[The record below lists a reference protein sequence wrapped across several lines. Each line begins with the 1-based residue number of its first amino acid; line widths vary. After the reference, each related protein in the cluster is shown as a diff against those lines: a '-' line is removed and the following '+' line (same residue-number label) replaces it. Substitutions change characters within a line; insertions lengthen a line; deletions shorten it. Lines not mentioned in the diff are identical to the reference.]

1 MSPSTAVVS
10 LWTAV
15 QVARTEIWSL
25 IRLFRF
31 WFVVILL
38 SGTAMSAYVLSC
50 LVFANTAPYNIS
62 SVGGTPLYLLGNLDP
77 AYFVFFLAGLLLLV
91 FDFQHRIGRYR
102 LEEVIESRPVTN
114 LEFQLGRTLCY
125 AGLIWMVV
133 CVNVLLMQ
141 LFGFGSQLFKLHIA
155 DTVQLHSM
163 FNLLLVDA
171 PVSLLFWTSLFLL
184 LTMLLRSRLLIVSA
198 SAIVLLVHYLWVL
211 NTPFLF
217 VDLLSHSSNQT
228 LYVSDILPALP
239 SITSWIMRIG
249 TCLLALAFIGA
260 GAWAHSRTH
269 HMSQIWT
276 KVIPIV
282 SFGVGVLV
290 MSAGVGYELSKS
302 NEIRNWQQ
310 AHLSHDWNAT
320 LDVRS
325 IQGEV
330 QINPN
335 QRMHLDLNIAFIL
348 TSQTP
353 TKSLIFTLNPGYQ
366 ISTIEVDDTSC
377 DSEFKHGILEVSVP
391 FELQPESEYSLNIVA
406 EGKPKPHF
414 AYLNAPYD
422 YLADKKFP
430 IQAIHSY
437 GSDGAIYDSRFV
449 ALMPG
454 AYWYPVP
461 GLVPRA
467 VDDDLFGSDFF
478 EVELKV
484 QLHAP
489 SSWKVV
495 GTGTSQTNPK
505 ERNEYLMKPNIPVAS
520 IGLFASEFERM
531 SHDFENVDF
540 ALYLHLQHSKNFV
553 ALEQYKSELL
563 AKIDGYLKKFEEEG
577 FPIPYSSLVFVE
589 VPNKLR
595 TIGGGWRM
603 GRVNSLPGVIL
614 LKERGLPTL
623 NIDAMVKRIE
633 IAETA
638 QDDRSSRIWSRL
650 YGASNLA
657 LGNENLDSPI
667 RDQIWNHL
675 VSTSG
680 EHRKVL
686 ELLFHIWMGRFT
698 PSYTEGLFSIYAS
711 AHASRWTGVNLPATD
726 LEGLFWREMDYSGRP
741 SVHNL
746 SERTALTGLAFNPD
760 DYQQEFEALY
770 QKCFSIYQ
778 SLFWYFNFRKQNGDR
793 NQWLAELRRRYGGQ
807 QFTYNDMITVAREFD
822 IDIGLF
828 LDDWFSKDTPPGF
841 EVSPG
846 TATRIANS
854 EEGSLRYVFTFD
866 VANTQSTTGFVYLL
880 TGSLPPIVIEGNTS
894 KRFTVLQELDA
905 DDSEAASFT
914 IHTGFSLN
922 RRRFGVV
929 IPTDRSSVDA
939 TLAPVDKIEESDFVP
954 QRDEIIVDDLD
965 LGFVVHQSNPLPFL
979 FRYAP
984 RDWFWVS
991 TMHEDFDGTLPDID
1005 LRFSTRNA
1013 RWIRRTEKLGYGKFR
1028 RTVAISRVTRSLK
1041 LHPVRFVAEIPKAG
1055 QWSLDFYLHKPTNQ
1069 IEYGSLASFNLEIEN
1084 NSRLWKNAVNPDS
1097 SEVGWKLVDNFEL
1110 DAGRTD
1116 VVLVGVS
1123 EPSIVY
1129 ADAIRWRNSSVL
1141 E

>member
-1 MSPSTAVVS
+1 
-10 LWTAV
+10 
-15 QVARTEIWSL
+15 
-25 IRLFRF
+25 
-31 WFVVILL
+31 
-38 SGTAMSAYVLSC
+38 MSAYVLSC
-50 LVFANTAPYNIS
+50 LVYVNTAPYNFS

-77 AYFVFFLAGLLLLV
+77 AYFVFFLAGLLLLA
-91 FDFQHRIGRYR
+91 FDFQHRIWKCR
-102 LEEVIESRPVTN
+102 LQEVIESRPITN

-141 LFGFGSQLFKLHIA
+141 FFGLVSQLFKLNIA
-155 DTVQLHSM
+155 DTIQLHSM

-171 PVSLLFWTSLFLL
+171 PVALLFWTSLLL
-184 LTMLLRSRLLIVSA
+184 VLTVMLRSRLLIVLASV
-198 SAIVLLVHYLWVL
+198 SAILVYYLWVL
-211 NTPFLF
+211 NTPFSF
-217 VDLLSHSSNQT
+217 VDLLSLSSNQT
-228 LYVSDILPALP
+228 LFVSDILPAIP
-239 SITSWIMRIG
+239 SVTSWIMRIG
-249 TCLLALAFIGA
+249 TSLLAVALIGA
-260 GAWAHSRTH
+260 GAWAHSRSH
-269 HMSQIWT
+269 HRHQTWT
-276 KVIPIV
+276 KFLPMIFFV
-282 SFGVGVLV
+282 VGVLV
-290 MSAGVGYELSKS
+290 MSAGVVYEVRKS
-302 NEIRNWQQ
+302 NEINDWRQ
-310 AHLSHDWNAT
+310 AHLTNEWNAT
-320 LDVRS
+320 LDVQS
-325 IQGEV
+325 IRGEV
-330 QINPN
+330 YINPN

-353 TKSLIFTLNPGYQ
+353 TTSLVFTLNPGYQ
-366 ISTIEVDDTSC
+366 ISTIRVDDISC
-377 DSEFKHGILEVSVP
+377 DNEFENGILEVSVP
-391 FELQPESEYSLNIVA
+391 FVVQPDREYSMNIVA

-414 AYLNAPYD
+414 AYLNTPYD
-422 YLADKKFP
+422 YLADENFP

-437 GSDGAIYDSRFV
+437 GSDGSIYDRRFV

-478 EVELKV
+478 DVELRV
-484 QLHAP
+484 QLDAP

-505 ERNEYLMKPNIPVAS
+505 EHNEYLTKPNIPVAS
-520 IGLFASEFERM
+520 IGLFASEFVRM
-531 SHDFENVDF
+531 SHDFENVEF
-540 ALYLHLQHSKNFV
+540 ALYLHSHHSKNFV
-553 ALEQYKSELL
+553 ALERYKSELL
-563 AKIDGYLKKFEEEG
+563 AKIDGYLKRFEEEG

-614 LKERGLPTL
+614 LKERGLPNL

-633 IAETA
+633 EAETA
-638 QDDRSSRIWSRL
+638 EEDRSNRVWNRL
-650 YGASNLA
+650 YNASQLA

-675 VSTSG
+675 LSTSG
-680 EHRKVL
+680 EHRRAL
-686 ELLFHIWMGRFT
+686 DLIFHIWMGRFT
-698 PSYTEGLFSIYAS
+698 PSYTEGLFSLYAS

-741 SVHNL
+741 SVQNL
-746 SERTALTGLAFNPD
+746 SEGTALAGLAFNPD
-760 DYQQEFEALY
+760 DHQQEFEALY
-770 QKCFSIYQ
+770 QKCFSMYQ
-778 SLFWYFNFRKQNGDR
+778 SLFWYFTFRKQQGDR
-793 NQWLAELRRRYGGQ
+793 NQWLAELRRRFGGQ
-807 QFTYNDMITVAREFD
+807 QFTYNDMTTVAREFD
-822 IDIGLF
+822 IDIDLF

-841 EVSPG
+841 EVSSG

-854 EEGSLRYVFTFD
+854 EDGSLRYVFTFD

-880 TGSLPPIVIEGNTS
+880 SGSLPPIVIDGNTS
-894 KRFTVLQELDA
+894 KKFTVLRELDA
-905 DDSEAASFT
+905 DDSEAVSFT

-929 IPTDRSSVDA
+929 IPTDHSSV
-939 TLAPVDKIEESDFVP
+939 TQVLAPMDKIEESDFIP

-965 LGFVVHQSNPLPFL
+965 VGFVVQQSNPLPFL
-979 FRYAP
+979 FRYTP

-991 TMHEDFDGTLPDID
+991 TLQEDFDGTLPDID
-1005 LRFSTRNA
+1005 LRFSIPNA
-1013 RWIRRTEKLGYGKFR
+1013 RWVRRTEKLGYGKFR
-1028 RTVAISRVTRSLK
+1028 RTVALSRVTRSLK
-1041 LHPVRFVAEIPKAG
+1041 LHPVRFVAEIPYAG

-1069 IEYGSLASFNLEIEN
+1069 IEYGSLANFNLEIVN
-1084 NSRLWKNAVNPDS
+1084 NSKHWKKEVNPDS
-1097 SEVGWKLVDNFEL
+1097 LEVGWEFVDTFEL

-1129 ADAIRWRNSSVL
+1129 ADAIRWRKASVS